1 MTFLDAVLN
10 LRVRY
15 QELWFYTGT
24 NNPNSD
30 VIKPWCWTYAV
41 IVSPGGKRLASQMGG
56 ENEWELDDG
65 YHLPDWPLL
74 NGGPNGCVVLT
85 DKRFAQAVHEIMS

>member
-1 MTFLDAVLN
+1 MMFSDVVLN
-10 LRVRY
+10 LRDLY

-41 IVSPGGKRLASQMGG
+41 IVSPGGRRLASQVGS
-56 ENEWELDDG
+56 ENEWEFDCG
-65 YHLPDWPLL
+65 YQSPDWPPL
-74 NGGPNGCVVLT
+74 NGGPNGCIVLT
-85 DKRFAQAVHEIMS
+85 DLRFTQAVHEIMS